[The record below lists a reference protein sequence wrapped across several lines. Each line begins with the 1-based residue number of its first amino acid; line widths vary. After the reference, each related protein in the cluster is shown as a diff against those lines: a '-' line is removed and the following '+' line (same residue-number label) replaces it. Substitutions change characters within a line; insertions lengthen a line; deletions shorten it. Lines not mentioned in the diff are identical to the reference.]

1 MAELQNILYG
11 ANIKAVIGRTSV
23 SVNAVHFDSRQVE
36 KGSVFVAVKGTKVN
50 GHQYIP
56 QVVEAGAVA
65 VVGEYPV
72 ESLFIPE
79 TVTYVQVA
87 SSARTLGIMAS
98 NFYGN
103 PSSRLKLI
111 AVTGTNGKTSTVT
124 LLYNLYQ
131 EMGYKTGLLSTVEN
145 RIGEKVV
152 PATHTTGDAVQINR
166 LLKEMVDANCTHC
179 FMEASSHAIVQERT
193 AGLKLLGGVFTNI
206 SRDHLD
212 YHGTFNNYIKAKK
225 KLFDELPKEGFA
237 LVNTDDKRGKIMVQN
252 TRAAV
257 YSFGLKN
264 AANFKARVLNNTIEG
279 LELDITDYTGNNHKV
294 WFKLVGE
301 FNAYNLLG
309 IFSVAVLLED
319 EAETVLEQ
327 LSMMPPAPGRF
338 EQVIGPNQVAGIVD
352 YAHTP
357 DALKN
362 VLDTI
367 NKVRNHSEQLITIIG
382 CGGNRDKGKRPMM
395 AKIAA
400 EQSDKVVITSDNPRD
415 EDPEQII
422 DDMMEGVPAQHYKK
436 ILRNSNRKEA
446 IRTACNLANVG
457 DIILLAGK
465 GHETYQEIKGVKHD
479 FDDRAIL
486 QAILNEEIT

>member
-1 MAELQNILYG
+1 MAALQNILYG
-11 ANIKAVIGRTSV
+11 ANIKAVSGRTTV
-23 SVNAVHFDSRQVE
+23 EVAAVHFDSRQVE
-36 KGSVFVAVKGTKVN
+36 KGSVFVAVKGTQVD

-56 QVVEAGAVA
+56 QVIQAGAVA

-72 ESLFIPE
+72 ESLAIPE

-87 SSARTLGIMAS
+87 GSARALGIMAS

-124 LLYNLYQ
+124 LLYHLYQ

-145 RIGEKVV
+145 RIGEKVI

-166 LLKEMVDANCTHC
+166 LLKNMVDANCTHC

-193 AGLKLLGGVFTNI
+193 AGLQLVGGVFTNI

-225 KLFDELPKEGFA
+225 KLFDELPKDGFA

-264 AANFKARVLNNTIEG
+264 AADFKAKVLNNTIEG
-279 LELDITDYTGNNHKV
+279 LELDITDQGGNNHKV

-319 EAETVLEQ
+319 DAETVLEQ

-367 NKVRNHSEQLITIIG
+367 NQVRNHSEQLITIIG

-400 EQSDKVVITSDNPRD
+400 EQSDKVVITSDNPRN

-422 DDMMEGVPAQHYKK
+422 EDMMEGVPAQHYRKM
-436 ILRNSNRKEA
+436 LRNSNRKEA
-446 IRTACNLANVG
+446 IRTACNLANPG

-479 FDDRAIL
+479 FDDKAIL
-486 QAILNEEIT
+486 QAILNDIT